1 MQQKIFIFGWA
12 RGVGNFFIVKK
23 FAQPNSSW
31 SSVIYAA
38 YDYTGTN
45 ITYKS
50 YVLSVRK
57 IIIRRQ
63 KKNTLS
69 EFTQL

>member
-38 YDYTGTN
+38 YDYT
-45 ITYKS
+45 
-50 YVLSVRK
+50 SVGK
-57 IIIRRQ
+57 Q
-63 KKNTLS
+63 ELTLPIKAMYFQS
-69 EFTQL
+69 GK